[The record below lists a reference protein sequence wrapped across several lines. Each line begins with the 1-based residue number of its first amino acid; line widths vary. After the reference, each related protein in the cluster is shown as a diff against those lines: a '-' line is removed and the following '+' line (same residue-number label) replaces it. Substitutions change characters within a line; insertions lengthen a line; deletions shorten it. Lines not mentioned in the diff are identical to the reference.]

1 MKVKGERLR
10 LLYADLHGLD
20 RGKYVYG
27 EEPTRANFC
36 IGVYPLTLDR
46 EIIPVPGLQFDV
58 GLPDMEAHLDP
69 STLRPGWEP
78 DTVVGIADARFRG
91 RPVAVDPREVLR
103 RAVAPWEAMGL
114 TPQLGYEFEFYLL
127 EPDGQGG
134 WRELRTPGAR
144 VYGTGMAVDPH
155 GVVNDVV
162 ETSRASGFD
171 IEAWSSEYDT
181 PQFEI
186 NLRYDETLPAADAA
200 FLWRV
205 LAREVAARR
214 GFHLTFLGKP
224 FGDRSGSGLHL
235 NVSFRGS
242 DGSNALD
249 DPTAPDGLS
258 DLARRCIGGLLAHHE
273 ALAAVCAPH
282 VNAYKRLQPDMLAGY
297 WANWGHDDRTV
308 TVRVS
313 PERGATSRLE
323 YRVPDAASNPYL
335 VGAAVL
341 HACRLG
347 VEGGVEPPPPQ
358 PVGEAPNTDRRVPP
372 TLEQALEALEAD
384 QALRSA
390 LGGELVTAF
399 TMIKRAEWEKYAKA
413 VEDPATT
420 EVTPWELGYLLPFF

>member
-258 DLARRCIGGLLAHHE
+258 DLARQCIGGLLAHHE